1 MYSRFFGNDVCN
13 TYFDINS
20 DSGVISVKNQ
30 TLLDREAIL
39 GYLQNNMLPC
49 FVGYNSGGSQET
61 PQINIEILDLN
72 DETPSFSG
80 LSQPYQKNQT
90 ENISPGSLILTL
102 QPVDNDNGVNGTTMF
117 SITGGNTSY
126 FEIRVPEMETEN
138 STTRRD
144 LFVVRELDYDEVPGG
159 VVHLTVTITDAGEP
173 PLEFV
178 QTILIAVINLQDEIP
193 TFETTSYYFNVS
205 EDHPVGSNYPFSR
218 VLAGTAQGG
227 KDIEYYMSHTD
238 YTDIV
243 GVDNLT
249 GGLYLRSRV
258 DFEDTT
264 MRMIT
269 FTVIARNINTRGDRQ
284 ATVNVVVLDVANEPL
299 YFKCENSYISP
310 SSCPTKLN
318 GTEFSFEENQQ
329 ISSLLILREVNKN
342 SMFSVNFSTYP
353 EDAPLKH
360 FKLPGQP
367 LIVISLASGKTLD
380 RENFP
385 VITVI
390 LRSRM
395 NEAPFIQSITI
406 FHIRVLDRNDN
417 KPEFVSK
424 AYEGVVF
431 EGSPIGRKVLQVEAT
446 DADNGEN
453 GTVSYS
459 ITSVDKEEAESW
471 FEIAPDT
478 GIISVSST
486 DADYGEVNG
495 SVTLNVTA
503 RDSGTESLSSSVPVT
518 IRTVLSTAFSL
529 NSYQQYSSHS
539 INLLTSASQD
549 IYLEFLPK
557 HDGLLLFQ
565 QDPSGDAFSISY
577 QGGVVVVRF
586 GEDSKN
592 ATVSETSKDVWM
604 AIHVQKMQQQ
614 VRIDD
619 TLMSQSHD

>member
-1 MYSRFFGNDVCN
+1 MNDDDCN
-13 TYFDINS
+13 TYFDISS

-30 TLLDREAIL
+30 TLLDREAML
-39 GYLQNNMLPC
+39 DHLTNNNLQC
-49 FVGYNSGGSQET
+49 FVGYNSGGSQKRL
-61 PQINIEILDLN
+61 PINIKILDLN

-80 LSQPYQKNQT
+80 LSQPYQLNLT
-90 ENISPGSLILTL
+90 ENINAGSLILTL

-117 SITGGNTSY
+117 SITGGNENY

-138 STTRRD
+138 STTVRD
-144 LFVVRELDYDEVPGG
+144 LFIVRELDYDEVPGG
-159 VVHLTVTITDAGEP
+159 VVNLTVTITDAGEP
-173 PLEFV
+173 PLVFV

-193 TFETTSYYFNVS
+193 TFETTSYFFNVS
-205 EDHPVGSNYPFSR
+205 EDHPVDSNTPFSY

-227 KDIEYYMSHTD
+227 KDIEYEMSKTD
-238 YTDIV
+238 STDIV
-243 GVDNLT
+243 GVDNRT

-258 DFEDTT
+258 DYENTA

-269 FTVIARNINTRGDRQ
+269 FTVIARNVNTRGDRQ

-310 SSCPTKLN
+310 SSCPTELN
-318 GTEFSFEENQQ
+318 GTEFSIEENQQ
-329 ISSLLILREVNKN
+329 IFRLLQLREVTRN
-342 SMFSVNFSTYP
+342 SMFTVNFSTFP
-353 EDAPLKH
+353 EDAPLVYTK
-360 FKLPGQP
+360 PP
-367 LIVISLASGKTLD
+367 PPIPDIIISLASGKTLD

-390 LRSRM
+390 LTTRM
-395 NEAPFIQSITI
+395 KATPFLQTITI

-431 EGSPIGRKVLQVEAT
+431 EGNPIGRKVLQVEAM

-478 GIISVSST
+478 GIISVSSP
-486 DADYGEVNG
+486 DADCGEVDG

-503 RDSGTESLSSSVPVT
+503 TDNGTDPFSSSVPVT

-529 NSYQQYSSHS
+529 NSYQQYSSQG

-592 ATVSETSKDVWM
+592 ATASETSKDVWM